1 MENIVGATVRT
12 TGRGRVVLSIF
23 ASPEAGRWLIGL
35 FLCALSLNEEGE
47 VVVQSLFAGEGRA
60 RRFQLLPLSSLTN
73 RQSLHG

>member
-1 MENIVGATVRT
+1 MMENIVGATVRT

-47 VVVQSLFAGEGRA
+47 AVVQSLFEGR
-60 RRFQLLPLSSLTN
+60 RKS
-73 RQSLHG
+73 